1 MSYDPTLEI
10 EWAGELRRFRL
21 GTGEII
27 RLQDKAA
34 PDGPWVAFEALR
46 SGRCKL
52 DLIHEVIRQG
62 LIGGGKT
69 ALEAAAFHKDVIE
82 LCAPD
87 ERRMLALA
95 ILATWQTGAETVP
108 KKADAAEA
116 GESQPA
122 STPQPSTA
130 TAPSSASRRA
140 KSTRPRSGNS

>member
-10 EWAGELRRFRL
+10 EWAGELRIFRL

-52 DLIHEVIRQG
+52 DLIHEIIRQG
-62 LIGGGKT
+62 FIGGGKT
-69 ALEAAAFHKDVIE
+69 ALDAAAFHKDVIE

-87 ERRMLALA
+87 ERRMLALS
-95 ILATWQTGAETVP
+95 ILANWMTGAETVP

-116 GESQPA
+116 GASQPA
-122 STPQPSTA
+122 STPQPSTE
-130 TAPSSASRRA
+130 TEPSSGSRRA